1 MAADPDRVRQLI
13 YTSQA
18 ASPFDA
24 AALRALLTLARARN
38 TAANVSGMLLHVDG
52 SFLQVLEG
60 EADVV
65 VPLFEKIGRDVRHR
79 RVITLLARELEVRN
93 FADWSM
99 GFFDG
104 SARAATTPGYRAT
117 TGFADLAGDP
127 VALVRI
133 VGEFRSGRWRQLA
146 A

>member
-1 MAADPDRVRQLI
+1 MI

-24 AALRALLTLARARN
+24 AALRALLALARTRN
-38 TAANVSGMLLHVDG
+38 TAASVSGMLLHVDG

-60 EADVV
+60 AADVV

-79 RVITLLARELEVRN
+79 RVVTLLARELEARN

-104 SARAATTPGYRAT
+104 SARAVSIPGYRAIN
-117 TGFADLAGDP
+117 GFVDLAGDP

-133 VGEFRSGRWRQLA
+133 VGEFRAGRWRQLA

>member
-1 MAADPDRVRQLI
+1 VHQLI

-24 AALRALLTLARARN
+24 PALRALLTLARARN

-65 VPLFEKIGRDVRHR
+65 VALFDKIGRDVRHR
-79 RVITLLARELEVRN
+79 RVITLLAREIEPRN

-104 SARAATTPGYRAT
+104 SGRAASAPGYRAT
-117 TGFADLAGDP
+117 NGFADLGGDP
-127 VALVRI
+127 AALVRI
-133 VGEFRSGRWRQLA
+133 VGEFRDGRWRQLA